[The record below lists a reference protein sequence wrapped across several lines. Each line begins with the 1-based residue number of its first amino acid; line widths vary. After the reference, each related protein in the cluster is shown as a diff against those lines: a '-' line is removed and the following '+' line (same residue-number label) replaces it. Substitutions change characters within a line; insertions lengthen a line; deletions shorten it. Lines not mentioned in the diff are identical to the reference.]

1 MKDKNI
7 SQQRPK
13 PTPRPVSEVS
23 KRVGGSSDVQYE
35 QYPKPEPIKPPS
47 KKD

>member
-1 MKDKNI
+1 MRDKNI
-7 SQQRPK
+7 SKQQPK
-13 PTPRPVSEVS
+13 PMPRPENEVS
-23 KRVGGSSDVQYE
+23 KRVGGSSDVEYG

>member
-1 MKDKNI
+1 MKDKNF
-7 SQQRPK
+7 SLHRSK
-13 PTPRPVSEVS
+13 PTPTAGSEAS

-35 QYPKPEPIKPPS
+35 KYPKPEPIKPPV